1 MFELQHSK
9 LVPELICVFSYHCGQ
24 TNIWRHQARFFFI
37 WDIIFI
43 GFKILNNA
51 NIAIIT
57 YLFFLMK
64 PILYQKLCKLKSV
77 YFFCKHSVIV
87 QCKCLKKLIQ
97 FSEYSLIKFRETT
110 LSKITFRR
118 LILYYPNKHLCCIQQ
133 IFYIWKVCFTC
144 SIKGNEESTVPRYI
158 TEQQFVN
165 LVTITS

>member
-1 MFELQHSK
+1 MYVWAVAFKTCSWADVFFLTIVDK
-9 LVPELICVFSYHCGQ
+9 LTFVGIRQQL
-24 TNIWRHQARFFFI
+24 FI
-37 WDIIFI
+37 WNITHRIQDS
-43 GFKILNNA
+43 KQNVS
-51 NIAIIT
+51 IAIIT
-57 YLFFLMK
+57 YSIFLRNLFYTKK
-64 PILYQKLCKLKSV
+64 PCRLRSV
-77 YFFCKHSVIV
+77 YVFCKHSVIV

-97 FSEYSLIKFRETT
+97 FSEYSLIKFRETM

>member
-1 MFELQHSK
+1 MFFLTIVDKLTFEGIKQDFFYLKYYFHRIQDSK
-9 LVPELICVFSYHCGQ
+9 QCEYSNHNL
-24 TNIWRHQARFFFI
+24 FI
-37 WDIIFI
+37 
-43 GFKILNNA
+43 
-51 NIAIIT
+51 
-57 YLFFLMK
+57 FLMK

-118 LILYYPNKHLCCIQQ
+118 LILCYPNKHLCCIQQ

>member
-1 MFELQHSK
+1 MSCSIQNLFLG
-9 LVPELICVFSYHCGQ
+9 LCVFFLTIVDKLTFEGIKKEFSIG
-24 TNIWRHQARFFFI
+24 NINFI
-37 WDIIFI
+37 S
-43 GFKILNNA
+43 FKILNNA

-57 YLFFLMK
+57 YFLFWWSLSYTK
-64 PILYQKLCKLKSV
+64 KCKLKSV